1 MAEEVTQEKAATGNM
16 LVHGAGQVAR
26 AKTKAKSGDL
36 MASKAATGI
45 AKHISDGMKTTI
57 QRRNKEFNEIM
68 KTQLSKEGLTDE
80 EYNEMYKKLKR
91 RRGAYVY
98 LNKKQRMDFE
108 REVLEEAEDFKK
120 NEADREEIADLITDE
135 NNEIDP
141 NNIDSDTIED
151 IVTGKKEP
159 TKDENGRVGYAMNSA
174 ELQHFVLEDED
185 GNPRLASYKESWAD
199 DKRWIVSEDGK
210 TRTDAR
216 YPDSKEHTSPNTEE
230 GFAEYQRA
238 SKLWWIREARKKGE
252 KVLHIDSQTGKREY
266 LDPDEAEALLQDE
279 DRFVTMDEIKDHIKG
294 SAKDNQAS
302 QNFSNSFMS
311 YGENAKNLKQGDDI
325 KFNFDKAR
333 DNYSK
338 MVNSSKDPIA
348 LATQNIVGDTSFR
361 QDLTEKLQ
369 TMDYKQLGLSEDMV
383 KKLDPTPGDG
393 KVTSADANA
402 ITKRIMQNE
411 KMLKGMLTNYFTLY
425 AAREHQ
431 KNVPSNLRQDQST
444 QYGTTEDFQGGNVS
458 ESGEWTPS

>member
-36 MASKAATGI
+36 MASKAATKV
-45 AKHISDGMKTTI
+45 AKHISDGMKVTI
-57 QRRNKEFNEIM
+57 QRRNKEFNDIM

-108 REVLEEAEDFKK
+108 RETLEEAEDFKK
-120 NEADREEIADLITDE
+120 NEADREEIADIVTDE

-141 NNIDSDTIED
+141 NNIDNDTVED
-151 IVTGKKEP
+151 IVTGKLEP
-159 TKDENGRVGYAMNSA
+159 TKDENGRVGYSLNSA
-174 ELQHFVLEDED
+174 ALEEFVLEDEE
-185 GNPRLASYKESWAD
+185 GNPKLASYKEAWGD
-199 DKRWIVSEDGK
+199 DRFTVSEDGK
-210 TRTDAR
+210 TKTDKFGNS
-216 YPDSKEHTSPNTEE
+216 YSNDEE
-230 GFAEYQRA
+230 GYAEFQRN
-238 SKLWWIREARKKGE
+238 SKLYWIREARKSGE

-266 LDPDEAEALLQDE
+266 LDPDEAEALMKDE
-279 DRFVTMDEIKDHIKG
+279 KKFVTMDEIKDHVKN
-294 SAKDNQAS
+294 SAKDNQTS
-302 QNFSNSFMS
+302 QNLSTSFMS

-325 KFNFDKAR
+325 KFDFNKAK
-333 DNYSK
+333 DHYSK
-338 MVNSSKDPIA
+338 MVNSNKDPIA
-348 LATQNIVGDTSFR
+348 LASQNVVGDTSFK

-393 KVTSADANA
+393 KVTQADANS
-402 ITKRIMQNE
+402 ITKKIMQND

-425 AAREHQ
+425 AAREH
-431 KNVPSNLRQDQST
+431 KNNVPSNLKQNQQNIPTVTNNDLELGSVN
-444 QYGTTEDFQGGNVS
+444 D
-458 ESGEWTPS
+458 SGVWVDPNK